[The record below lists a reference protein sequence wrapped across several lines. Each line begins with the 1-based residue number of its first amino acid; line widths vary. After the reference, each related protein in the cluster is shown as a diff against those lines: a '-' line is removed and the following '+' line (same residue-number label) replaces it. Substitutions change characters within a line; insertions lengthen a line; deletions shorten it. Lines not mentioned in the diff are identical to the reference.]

1 MASQN
6 VGEDLF
12 PALETLSRLI
22 APHIKS
28 KSFPASPHFQV
39 DIIAGIVFAALV
51 LNQLPLFPDLY
62 TIILSQISSPLIL
75 IAILYLS
82 GFWKLP
88 NGEEKKDN
96 ALWASLLAPFF
107 ALQTV
112 SNRVGTYFKV
122 GSLITFAY
130 YLSICYSIP
139 LPFQPW
145 AQYSFIAIA
154 AVVSTVAYFFAP
166 VSKIYG
172 PLRFCYLEHAQTYW
186 LVLNW
191 WSLTAILPFF
201 SPTLLPIFGIG
212 LVSIS
217 VGTWVHVYFAYR
229 EKVRAI
235 TQSVGESVARAQAA
249 AEASRDYGVIARRY
263 EEQMANSAAAARRD
277 AVLSNTVR
285 ITDFFDCAARAWSAL
300 GEATAP
306 AEDAIIKAR
315 RVIDAAT
322 ACEEAEKPDD
332 KKKAENERLARYL
345 RQSAESAHDRARET
359 VALLRAAQASVRT
372 SENATRQD
380 AVARRNAEY
389 TAENA
394 SNAAKAVSET
404 VAGLQDPEREAAWA
418 SGAASRRA
426 EEAIAMATNGEMA
439 EAQKCAE
446 AARTASLAAEESA
459 KTVREGMDAAQ
470 RGLQGWL
477 QSSRK
482 GM

>member
-22 APHIKS
+22 APNIKS
-28 KSFPASPHFQV
+28 KPLYQYFVFQA
-39 DIIAGIVFAALV
+39 DIVTGIILAALV

-62 TIILSQISSPLIL
+62 TLILSQITSPLIL
-75 IAILYLS
+75 IAIVYFS
-82 GFWKLP
+82 GIWKLP
-88 NGEEKKDN
+88 NGEENNNN
-96 ALWASLLAPFF
+96 ASWTSLLAPFF

-122 GSLITFAY
+122 GSLISLAY
-130 YLSICYSIP
+130 YLSIYYSLP

-154 AVVSTVAYFFAP
+154 STVSAIAYFFAP

-186 LVLNW
+186 LVINW

-201 SPTLLPIFGIG
+201 SPTLLPIFGFG

-217 VGTWVHVYFAYR
+217 VGTWVHIYFVYR
-229 EKVRAI
+229 EKVRTI
-235 TQSVGESVARAQAA
+235 TESVAEAVARAKAA
-249 AEASRDYGVIARRY
+249 AEAARDYGVTARRY
-263 EEQMANSAAAARRD
+263 EEQMVNAAAAARRD
-277 AVLSNTVR
+277 AVLANTVR

-315 RVIDAAT
+315 RVIDAAI

-359 VALLRAAQASVRT
+359 IALLRAAQASVRA

-404 VAGLQDPEREAAWA
+404 VAGLQEPEREAAWA

-439 EAQKCAE
+439 EAQKSVE
-446 AARTASLAAEESA
+446 AAQAASMAAEESA
-459 KTVREGMDAAQ
+459 KTVREGMDTAQ